1 MARAQPQAQAA
12 PALRP
17 EPPPAGETVALASFE
32 EVVALAEAR
41 REGLLASQLRQ
52 FVRLVRFEP
61 GALEFQPAPGAP
73 RELAGQLKA
82 RLDAWTGQRWN
93 VSVSAGEADP
103 SLAERD
109 DAAARTLLDEVRRH
123 PLVEAALKTFPQARI
138 AAVRDLPGKGKSE
151 P

>member
-1 MARAQPQAQAA
+1 LQ
-12 PALRP
+12 P
-17 EPPPAGETVALASFE
+17 EPPPAGDTVALASFD
-32 EVVALAEAR
+32 EVVALAEAK

-52 FVRLVRFEP
+52 FVRLIRFEP

-93 VSVSAGEADP
+93 VSVSAGEARP

-109 DAAARTLLDEVRRH
+109 DAAARALLDEVRRH